1 MCRGRDRGP
10 LPRRRNGAP
19 DNPFHPDNFPHATSE
34 VLMAEVH
41 TPSADGNTPVKRKKK
56 KARSTLGKQPKS
68 AGGARSSQSFVRL
81 PLPPEQPF
89 RSP

>member
-1 MCRGRDRGP
+1 
-10 LPRRRNGAP
+10 
-19 DNPFHPDNFPHATSE
+19 
-34 VLMAEVH
+34 MAEVH